1 MTAIYRSFIM
11 RGRARA
17 MEIVNFIGNK
27 YRINQK
33 ERNELE
39 KQIQIILEKLISLG
53 LVVNSN
59 E

>member
-1 MTAIYRSFIM
+1 
-11 RGRARA
+11 